1 MRILTGEGYKPLAR
15 IARAALAALVVLAC
29 AFPRIA
35 AADSDGYDSPL
46 AQAVRTATQ
55 RFRLVVW
62 ARLDGYVQST
72 DYIAAFGTT
81 YTNHDRFDPPDLGQP
96 TILLYDAAGRLVAC
110 GYQFRATSTVMPQLA
125 GREVDGWYTI
135 PRHVHYNIVVNH
147 VTYYEQRLWDSAD
160 PPTADA
166 LVQRN
171 FMPPDAVLN
180 FAFVHPATKAIIIW
194 AWQPNP
200 NGLFD
205 TDNPTLP

>member
-1 MRILTGEGYKPLAR
+1 MAR
-15 IARAALAALVVLAC
+15 VGLAALVVLAC
-29 AFPRIA
+29 ASPRVA
-35 AADSDGYDSPL
+35 AAEGDGYDSPL

-55 RFRLVVW
+55 RYRLVVW

-72 DYIAAFGTT
+72 DYISAFGTS
-81 YTNHDRFDPPDLGQP
+81 YTNHDRFDPPDLGEP
-96 TILLYDAAGRLVAC
+96 TLLLYDAAGRLVAC
-110 GYQFRATSTVMPQLA
+110 GYQFRATSTVLPQL
-125 GREVDGWYTI
+125 GGHEIEGWYEI

-147 VTYYEQRLWDSAD
+147 VRYYEQRLWDSAD
-160 PPTADA
+160 PPTAAA
-166 LVQRN
+166 LIEKKL
-171 FMPPDAVLN
+171 MPPDAVLN